1 MSHMLTEQSFT
12 KREETR
18 TIINEVIEN
27 AFESVCSTMG
37 PNGNYVIINQLN
49 KPKVT
54 KDGVSVAKALDFGE
68 SRQNLIASII
78 TEPSIKTDNE
88 VGDGTTTTVFM
99 TYHLY
104 KAFADLMT
112 FKNIRYL
119 DTLLAEV
126 DKFIGQLIIPGDIYS
141 QEFRNMLMT
150 SSNYEEEIVEKILEI
165 YQAYKNPNIT
175 LLNTPSLGKDELQFT
190 KEIKFDGQ
198 WAQNNFVPN
207 NGVEF
212 YPPNSAIIVL
222 VDGNIGSISQS
233 LLSDLGNRSIDKQ
246 VIFMARNFEP
256 TAIAMINSQNQR
268 LCNIRFIPYKLHAAG
283 SLGTDT
289 LSDLGKLLGV
299 EPIFGLENLEMDLI
313 KWNETEIILHT
324 SGIMLNKGIPIV
336 EERAT
341 RILVDLDARYE
352 KQTITDRQTPVGR
365 ELFRRIARLRANN
378 VTIKVTGVTPSN
390 ATERFYRYED
400 VMKAARTGQE
410 FGVIPGIGYGY
421 LMASNWI
428 EKGIPQQSDEG
439 LEQCRLLFVDVLR
452 QQYIHLTGKEYDG
465 GVPTYV
471 DLVTGEEALTPM
483 NVYDNAAATMIALK
497 GAWSTAKTLGK
508 ISNVMGKSNSSYT

>member
-1 MSHMLTEQSFT
+1 MSMLTEQSFT
-12 KREETR
+12 KRNETR
-18 TIINEVIEN
+18 DIINEVMEN

-68 SRQNLIASII
+68 SRHNLIANII

-104 KAFADLMT
+104 KTFADLMT
-112 FKNIRYL
+112 FKNTRYL
-119 DTLLAEV
+119 DSLVQEAVNYVSTLI
-126 DKFIGQLIIPGDIYS
+126 KPGDIHS

-165 YQAYKNPNIT
+165 YKSYKNPNIT
-175 LLNTPSLGKDELQFT
+175 LQQCPSLGKDEIQFT

-198 WAQNNFVPN
+198 FAQNSFVPQ
-207 NGVEF
+207 
-212 YPPNSAIIVL
+212 S
-222 VDGNIGSISQS
+222 GNIFFREGEAKVILIDGSVGSISAAFF
-233 LLSDLGNRSIDKQ
+233 DGINKGGVPKETI
-246 VIFMARNFEP
+246 IIMARNFEP
-256 TAIAMINSQNQR
+256 GAIAAINAMNQR
-268 LCNIRFIPYKLHAAG
+268 LGGIIYLPYKLHAAG

-289 LSDLGKLLGV
+289 LSDLGKLLEI
-299 EPIFGLENLEMDLI
+299 EPVFGLENVEFDLI
-313 KWNETEIILHT
+313 KDNDIDIVLSVTGVMM
-324 SGIMLNKGIPIV
+324 SKGITVIEKRAEEILIGLDERYARQSIV
-336 EERAT
+336 
-341 RILVDLDARYE
+341 
-352 KQTITDRQTPVGR
+352 DRQTAIGR

-378 VTIKVTGVTPSN
+378 VTVKVTGVTPSN
-390 ATERFYRYED
+390 TTERYYRYED

-428 EKGIPQQSDEG
+428 EKEFPQQSDEG
-439 LEQCRLLFVDVLR
+439 LEKCRLLFINVLR
-452 QQYIHLTGKEYDG
+452 QQYIHLTGKPYEG
-465 GVPTYV
+465 GTPTYV
-471 DLVTGEEALTPM
+471 DLVTGEEAETPM

-508 ISNVMGKSNSSYT
+508 ISNVMGKSNSSYA